1 MAPHQVDIVSSSSS
15 FAVAR
20 RLRLINCVYKKEMN
34 CHAHNTHFS
43 AGVDGDADCTAGVN
57 ITVGCSQVC
66 ACVCACV
73 SV

>member
-57 ITVGCSQVC
+57 ITVGVRKCVPVC
-66 ACVCACV
+66 VRA
-73 SV
+73 